1 MPGLYI
7 HIPFCRRKCGYCDF
21 YSVTDWSV
29 TEFIGALSAE
39 MKRVEVSW
47 NQPFDTLYIGGGT
60 PSLLKQAQITPL
72 INEVKSLFRITENAE
87 CTIEVN
93 PGSVTATK
101 LSRYLNLGINRLSI
115 GAQSFW
121 RSELQLLERTHT
133 AEQIVKTVQMARSAG
148 FQNIGLDLIYG
159 LPYQTM
165 DQWEQTLQQAIG
177 LEPDHISAYALTW
190 NRNTRLGQSFL
201 NGTHPV
207 PEEDFMADLFLK
219 AHAFLESNGFHH
231 YEISN
236 YAKPGF
242 ECLHN
247 QHYWIRRAY
256 LGLGPSAHSFNGQ
269 RRWWNISDLEQYI
282 DDLRHNKS
290 PVEAWENLSESDLAL
305 EKTALGL
312 RTDKGILIGKQ
323 ISEEQAEQLCREG
336 LAEKKRDRLILTPR
350 GFLLADEIT
359 VQIT

>member
-7 HIPFCRRKCGYCDF
+7 HIPFCQHKCGYCDF
-21 YSVTDWSV
+21 YSVETAS
-29 TEFIGALSAE
+29 TGTFLPALIAE
-39 MKRVEVSW
+39 MEQTAASW

-60 PSLLKQAQITPL
+60 PSLLKQAQITRL
-72 INEVKSLFRITENAE
+72 INEVKSRFRITGNAE
-87 CTIEVN
+87 WTIEVN

-115 GAQSFW
+115 GAQSFR

-133 AEQIVKTVQMARSAG
+133 AEQIVKTVQVARSAG

-159 LPYQTM
+159 LPYQT
-165 DQWEQTLQQAIG
+165 QGHWEQTLQQATA
-177 LEPDHISAYALTW
+177 LEPVHISAYALTW
-190 NRNTRLGQSFL
+190 KRNTKLGQSFL
-201 NGTHPV
+201 NGTLPV
-207 PEEDFMADLFLK
+207 PEEDHTADLFLK
-219 AHAFLESNGFHH
+219 AHAYLESNGFHH

-247 QHYWIRRAY
+247 QQYWSRRTY
-256 LGLGPSAHSFNGQ
+256 LGLGPSAHSFDGQ
-269 RRWWNISDLEQYI
+269 RRGWNISDVEQYM
-282 DDLRHNKS
+282 DHLRQNKS
-290 PVEAWENLSESDLAL
+290 PVEAWEKLSESDLAL

-323 ISEEQAEQLCREG
+323 ISEEQAKQLCREG
-336 LAEKKRDRLILTPR
+336 LAERKKDRLILTPR
-350 GFLLADEIT
+350 GFLLADEIA
-359 VQIT
+359 VQVA

>member
-7 HIPFCRRKCGYCDF
+7 HIPFCQRKCGYCDF
-21 YSVTDWSV
+21 YSVESV
-29 TEFIGALSAE
+29 SADAFLPALIAE
-39 MKRVEVSW
+39 MEQTAPSW
-47 NQPFDTLYIGGGT
+47 GQCFDTLYIGGGT
-60 PSLLKQAQITPL
+60 PSLLNKADVSRLTTAIK
-72 INEVKSLFRITENAE
+72 NRFCFRPDAE
-87 CTIEVN
+87 WTIEVN
-93 PGSVTATK
+93 PGSVTAAK
-101 LSRYLNLGINRLSI
+101 LLHYLKLGINRLSI
-115 GAQSFW
+115 GAQSFL
-121 RSELQLLERTHT
+121 RSELQLLERVHT
-133 AEQIVKTVQMARSAG
+133 AEKIIKTVQMAKSAG
-148 FQNIGLDLIYG
+148 FRNIGLDLIYG
-159 LPYQTM
+159 LPYQTA
-165 DQWEQTLQQAIG
+165 DHWEQTLHRAAG
-177 LEPDHISAYALTW
+177 LEPAHISAYALTW
-190 NRNTRLGQSFL
+190 NRNTKLGQSIL
-201 NGTHPV
+201 SGKLAV
-207 PEEDFMADLFLK
+207 PEDDHVADLFLM

-247 QHYWIRRAY
+247 QQYWKRCAY

-269 RRWWNISDLEQYI
+269 RRWWNISDVEDYI
-282 DDLRHNKS
+282 DHIRQNKS
-290 PVEAWENLSESDLAL
+290 PVEAWENLSKSDLVL

-336 LAEKKRDRLILTPR
+336 LAERKRGRLILTPR